1 MEYKK
6 FSNAAKVEDVFERV
20 ETRDYSSKAS
30 MFNMLVQI
38 KSEWRGTFYAEK
50 AERLIESE
58 FSEFNVYNEQQ
69 NFKRWRKPPLL
80 L

>member
-1 MEYKK
+1 M
-6 FSNAAKVEDVFERV
+6 FERV

-58 FSEFNVYNEQQ
+58 FSEFNVYNEQ
-69 NFKRWRKPPLL
+69 
-80 L
+80 